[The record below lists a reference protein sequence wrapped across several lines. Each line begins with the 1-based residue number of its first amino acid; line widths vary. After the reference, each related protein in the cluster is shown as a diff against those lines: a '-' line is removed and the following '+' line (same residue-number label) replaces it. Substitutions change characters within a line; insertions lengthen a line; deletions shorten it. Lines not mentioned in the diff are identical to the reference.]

1 MTNTMNVIHQR
12 RQNARTGTQNIFM
25 EDDVYFI
32 VSPTD
37 KHAYIIRGVHA
48 AYSVHRQ
55 YRNLRRGTAN
65 GMIPHPYAIQAHTRF
80 LGLKTGYEQ

>member
-32 VSPTD
+32 VSPKT
-37 KHAYIIRGVHA
+37 
-48 AYSVHRQ
+48 SMPTSPEMFTQ
-55 YRNLRRGTAN
+55 L
-65 GMIPHPYAIQAHTRF
+65 IPCIDNTEF
-80 LGLKTGYEQ
+80 